1 MAFDQAKM
9 LMQAKKLQKEM
20 GKQLIEAE
28 AGDGAV
34 LVTVN
39 GEMKVKKVKID
50 PERVDLDNIGE
61 LEKWIEDA
69 LRGATQA
76 AQQYAAEKMK
86 PLMGNLGGGLGL

>member
-1 MAFDQAKM
+1 M
-9 LMQAKKLQKEM
+9 LFKSNSVKIYLLQPLNLRRKH
-20 GKQLIEAE
+20 EAE

-50 PERVDLDNIGE
+50 PERVDLENIGE

-86 PLMGNLGGGLGL
+86 PIMGNLGGMGF